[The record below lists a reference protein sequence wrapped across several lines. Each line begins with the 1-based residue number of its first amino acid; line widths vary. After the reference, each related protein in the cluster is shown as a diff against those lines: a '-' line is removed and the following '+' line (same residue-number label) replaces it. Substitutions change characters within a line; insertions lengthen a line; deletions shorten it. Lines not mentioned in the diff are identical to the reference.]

1 MPESYFILIIFLIF
15 IVGGLII
22 LFLIRKAGVDRQQSD
37 SIKDLE
43 RRITDL
49 MIGQLKEVRDS
60 QNGVSKQMHEQ
71 ISSFTKEATQIKEE
85 IKQMQESVKDVSTF
99 QEIFKSPKL
108 RGQWGEASLQHILS
122 QHFPKELYKNQHL
135 FSSGERVDAVLKL
148 PDGKLLCIDAKF
160 SSDNYEKMIEAGSEG
175 ERQVFRKKFIED
187 VKFNIDQISS
197 KYILPA
203 EGTLDYALMYIP
215 AEAIYYE
222 IMAKEID
229 LANYARNKKVTL
241 ASPNTFYSALR
252 TIEHWFRSIQ
262 ISQQTQEIL
271 KKLERVHQDS
281 EKLTDDFR
289 KLGNHLRNASSAYE
303 NSEKRLLLLDEKV
316 EKMIEIGE
324 VKKLKKLEKKN

>member
-1 MPESYFILIIFLIF
+1 MGELYFALIIFIAVIGALVF
-15 IVGGLII
+15 
-22 LFLIRKAGVDRQQSD
+22 FLMRKSSVDKNQSD

-49 MIGQLKEVRDS
+49 MIGQLKEIRDS

-71 ISSFTKEATQIKEE
+71 ISSFTREATQIKGE
-85 IKQMQESVKDVSTF
+85 IKQMQESVKNVSTF
-99 QEIFKSPKL
+99 QEIFKAPKL
-108 RGQWGEASLQHILS
+108 KGQWGEASLQHILS

-148 PDGKLLCIDAKF
+148 PDGNLLSIDAKF
-160 SSDNYEKMIEAGSEG
+160 SSENFEKMIEAGSEE
-175 ERQVFRKKFIED
+175 ERMLFRKKFIED
-187 VKFNIDQISS
+187 VKFNIDKISS
-197 KYILPA
+197 KYILPS
-203 EGTLDYALMYIP
+203 ENTLDYALMYIP

-229 LANYARNKKVTL
+229 LANYARDKKITL

-262 ISQQTQEIL
+262 ISRQTQEIL
-271 KKLERVHQDS
+271 KKLERVHQNS
-281 EKLTDDFR
+281 EKLMDDFR

-303 NSEKRLLLLDEKV
+303 SSEKRLFLLDEKV

-324 VKKLKKLEKKN
+324 VKKLKKPVKND